1 MSNHERD
8 MARRMTAAR
17 AARIEAGTLT
27 ADGRPAKRSTLH
39 RPPESVAFDVLRY
52 RADATTRGFIRYVKL
67 RTDRRSVPWICD
79 ECYKPVSPSSFM
91 THAEDNHL

>member
-1 MSNHERD
+1 V
-8 MARRMTAAR
+8 
-17 AARIEAGTLT
+17 
-27 ADGRPAKRSTLH
+27 P
-39 RPPESVAFDVLRY
+39 FDVLRY

-79 ECYKPVSPSSFM
+79 ECYKAVSPSSFM

>member
-8 MARRMTAAR
+8 MARRMTLAR
-17 AARIEAGTLT
+17 EVRIEAGDL
-27 ADGRPAKRSTLH
+27 AVDGKPTKRSTLH
-39 RPPESVAFDVLRY
+39 REPDSVPFDVLRY

-79 ECYKPVSPSSFM
+79 ECYKAVSPSSFM

>member
-8 MARRMTAAR
+8 MARRMTLAR
-17 AARIEAGTLT
+17 AVRIEDGTLDP
-27 ADGRPAKRSTLH
+27 DGATPAKRTLH
-39 RPPESVAFDVLRY
+39 RPPDEVPFDVLRY
-52 RADATTRGFIRYVKL
+52 RADATSRGFIRYVKI
-67 RTDRRSVPWICD
+67 RPDRRTVPWICD